1 MTSRDN
7 EGNET
12 LTVTGKP
19 QAPGAQEKIHL
30 INTAIN
36 SMMLLAQ
43 TESDPL
49 DREYF
54 SEMAKWCQLKLK
66 TMLERN

>member
-12 LTVTGKP
+12 LTITGKP
-19 QAPGAQEKIHL
+19 QAPTVEDKIRL
-30 INTAIN
+30 INNAIN
-36 SMMLLAQ
+36 SMMLLA
-43 TESDPL
+43 ESEPDPL

-54 SEMAKWCQLKLK
+54 SGMAEWCQRKQK
-66 TMLERN
+66 DMAERN